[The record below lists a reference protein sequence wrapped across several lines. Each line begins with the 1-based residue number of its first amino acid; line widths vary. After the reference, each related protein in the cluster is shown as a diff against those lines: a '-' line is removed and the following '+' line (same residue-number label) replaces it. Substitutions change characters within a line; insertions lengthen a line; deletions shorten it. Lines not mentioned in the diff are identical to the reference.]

1 MDAVV
6 AQGFEV
12 GGHRATFLAP
22 VEQSLIGTL
31 ALVPQV
37 VDAVS
42 VPVLASGGIMDG
54 RGIAAAR
61 LLGAQGVQLG
71 TAFLASHEAGTD
83 VSYRRSL
90 GRGTTITRVLTGRHV
105 RAVRSELIDQLEA
118 SGAEHTGLS
127 AACGSPLHWPARVAS
142 WRAANPRVTSSRRS
156 TRKPPPRSTG
166 SAGSAARR
174 CSVNH
179 ATGRAAGRV
188 GPPY

>member
-1 MDAVV
+1 MALHEAGVDAVV
-6 AQGFEV
+6 AQGFEA

-90 GRGTTITRVLTGRHV
+90 GRGTTITRVLTGRHA

-118 SGAEHTGLS
+118 SGAEPPDYPLPRLFLRQPPALAGQVGVIARSQPARDIVAALDQETS
-127 AACGSPLHWPARVAS
+127 AALDRL
-142 WRAANPRVTSSRRS
+142 
-156 TRKPPPRSTG
+156 
-166 SAGSAARR
+166 
-174 CSVNH
+174 
-179 ATGRAAGRV
+179 GR
-188 GPPY
+188 